1 MNNAFPHL
9 QVIEGIHPD
18 QIPAKKDFGA
28 NKGCLDEI
36 CAWEHFGGLT
46 LEQAFER
53 FCARPDIYQED
64 FMFMGWQAFIY
75 YLPVIETYLYE
86 VQQSDEF
93 DESEAWILALAI
105 ASQTEKK
112 QIGSIGDLCFRLLKL
127 CIYVKSHL
135 KQYAHDLKRQQ
146 EINDEWTKL
155 ENALIK
161 KAGKCVSVKHR

>member
-1 MNNAFPHL
+1 
-9 QVIEGIHPD
+9 
-18 QIPAKKDFGA
+18 
-28 NKGCLDEI
+28 
-36 CAWEHFGGLT
+36 
-46 LEQAFER
+46 
-53 FCARPDIYQED
+53 
-64 FMFMGWQAFIY
+64 MGWRAFIY
-75 YLPVIETYLYE
+75 YLPVIETYLHE
-86 VQQSDEF
+86 VQPSDEF
-93 DESEAWILALAI
+93 DDSEAWILALAI

-127 CIYVKSHL
+127 CTYVKSHL